1 MEHFLNGN
9 FFGPYCVRYC
19 ISTWTNEMYP
29 DNLNINR
36 EGRMM
41 QDIKNDPV
49 LRKRIVSAQR
59 AEITEHLI
67 YTHIAEV
74 TRDEH
79 NQTVLR
85 EIAIEELGHYNLWK
99 GYTRQDVPPHRFR
112 IWYYCAMARILGIT
126 FTLKLMETVEKHAQ
140 KGDPATLAAIPEY
153 AGIIET
159 EKKHEKELIDLIDE
173 EQLKYVGSV
182 VLGLND
188 ALVEFT
194 GTLAGLTFAI
204 QNTQIIAIAGLIMG
218 VAASLSMAASEYLS
232 QRSEGGSTDPLKASV
247 YTGIAYV
254 TTVALLIL
262 PFLLL
267 ASPYMALL
275 FTLLGAVAV
284 IFVFTF
290 YISVAKD
297 LPFYRRFGE
306 MLAISLGI
314 AAISFVIGLAIRV
327 VLNIS
332 V

>member
-1 MEHFLNGN
+1 MADT
-9 FFGPYCVRYC
+9 PVP
-19 ISTWTNEMYP
+19 S
-29 DNLNINR
+29 
-36 EGRMM
+36 GRMA
-41 QDIKNDPV
+41 DF
-49 LRKRIVSAQR
+49 LALQR
-59 AEITEHLI
+59 AELTEHLI
-67 YTHIAEV
+67 YTKIAASTNDPHNREV
-74 TRDEH
+74 LQGIAKEEWDHYEIWKHYTGRDVSPSI
-79 NQTVLR
+79 VLVWVYV
-85 EIAIEELGHYNLWK
+85 IAARVLGL
-99 GYTRQDVPPHRFR
+99 
-112 IWYYCAMARILGIT
+112 T
-126 FTLKLMETVEKHAQ
+126 FTLKILERVEHRAQGMDRLMPE
-140 KGDPATLAAIPEY
+140 GIPEV
-153 AGIIET
+153 AGILANE
-159 EKKHEKELIDLIDE
+159 ERHERELIALIDE
-173 EQLKYVGSV
+173 ERLRYVGSV

-204 QNTQIIAIAGLIMG
+204 QNSQIIAVAGLIMG

-232 QRSEGGSTDPLKASV
+232 QRSEGGPGNPLKASA

-267 ASPYMALL
+267 TSPYMALL

-314 AAISFVIGLAIRV
+314 AAISFVIGFAIRIL
-327 VLNIS
+327 LNID